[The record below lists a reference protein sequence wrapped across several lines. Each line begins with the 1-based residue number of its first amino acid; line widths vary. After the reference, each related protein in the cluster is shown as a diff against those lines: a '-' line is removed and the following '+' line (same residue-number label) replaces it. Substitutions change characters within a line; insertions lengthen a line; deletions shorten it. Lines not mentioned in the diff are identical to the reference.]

1 MRTRASLFVF
11 VVLVTVM
18 AGSQSST
25 APSGQDKK
33 NNWDQSKSVYNRR
46 INPPVAP
53 EKVDW
58 DARITQMLK
67 EEPNDI
73 ILTAVGDMIFTEKI
87 SGFPEPD
94 HQNLYRLMREADIG
108 FGNLE
113 MSLNE
118 RPDLQRPFYNFRMG
132 RDFAWEIA
140 DIGINLVGMA
150 NNHSLDFGPEGL
162 AECLTILDHTGIKHA
177 GGGLTLADAHSPA
190 IKKVQNQKTTFGLL
204 SYMRFWSPKRTANPN
219 GPSLA
224 TIDPGVILVRNGDK
238 VESVEGP
245 LESDIKTMEDD
256 VVLAKRHSSIVMVT
270 LHVHDLSHDRSYGY
284 PDVTPPNDTITYRRA
299 IDAGADMVLGHG
311 PHVLRG
317 IEIYKGKPIFY
328 SLGNFIYQ
336 YRTPD
341 KIPID
346 LIHDRDP
353 EVERPTNVSVFDRR
367 DSRQEMESILVRMTV
382 NKEKLKKIQLIPV
395 TLDDEGPQYGAPRL
409 ANAQRAKEIIALIQK
424 LSAPYKT
431 KIIDH
436 GWYAEVEI

>member
-1 MRTRASLFVF
+1 MRTRVLLSLFVCF
-11 VVLVTVM
+11 VAVL
-18 AGSQSST
+18 AGAQSS
-25 APSGQDKK
+25 AASSSHEKK
-33 NNWDQSKSVYNRR
+33 KEWDESKSVYNRR
-46 INPPVAP
+46 IAP
-53 EKVDW
+53 ATPTEKIDW
-58 DARITQMLK
+58 DARISQMLK
-67 EEPNDI
+67 EEPNDVI
-73 ILTAVGDMIFTEKI
+73 VTAVGDMIFTEKI

-113 MSLNE
+113 MSLND
-118 RPDLQRPFYNFRMG
+118 RADLQRPFYNFRMG
-132 RDFAWEIA
+132 REFAWEIA
-140 DIGINLVGMA
+140 DIGINLVSMA

-162 AECLTILDHTGIKHA
+162 AECLKILDHTSIKHA
-177 GGGLTLADAHSPA
+177 GGGLTLAEAHAPA
-190 IKKVQNQKTTFGLL
+190 IKKVQNQKTKFGLL
-204 SYMRFWSPKRTANPN
+204 SYMRYWYPKRTSNPN

-245 LESDIKTMEDD
+245 LESDIEAMEDD
-256 VVLAKRHSSIVMVT
+256 VVLAKRHTNIVMVT

-284 PDVTPPNDTITYRRA
+284 PDTTPPNDSIEYRRA
-299 IDAGADMVLGHG
+299 IDAGADVVFGHG

-346 LIHDRDP
+346 LIHQRDP
-353 EVERPTNVSVFDRR
+353 EVERPTNVSVYDRR
-367 DSRQEMESILVRMTV
+367 DSRQEMESVLVRITI
-382 NKEKLKKIQLIPV
+382 NKEKFKKIQLIPV
-395 TLDDEGPQYGAPRL
+395 TLDDEGPRYGSPRL
-409 ANAQRAKEIIALIQK
+409 ANSQRAKEIIALIQK

-431 KIIDH
+431 KIIDN
-436 GWYAEVEI
+436 GWYAEVEL